1 MYFIYIIVFALFR
14 KCRVKTFL
22 SKSCTNSYLLTEFP
36 PLSLL
41 LTTVFLSSLSLSLSF
56 ISLFLPRLFYLISDW
71 SNYKQLGSAKRQV
84 EATAVIVSFHSTIL
98 NPAPPL
104 PTSPPVAS
112 LMAKLSAK
120 KLQLV
125 FWKLPAKFWVKKKRK
140 IYFWSA
146 HNVQQKVAS
155 STKYLCQCV
164 HTKLLCVLSLSL
176 SHSLVI
182 CTFTFA
188 SAFPRLCL
196 VLPFNYTRA
205 AKRKMFFI

>member
-41 LTTVFLSSLSLSLSF
+41 LPTVFLSSLSLSLSF

-125 FWKLPAKFWVKKKRK
+125 FWKLPAKFWVKKKGKYIFDQRTMCNRK
-140 IYFWSA
+140 LQAALSTC
-146 HNVQQKVAS
+146 AS
-155 STKYLCQCV
+155 VYTRNCCAP
-164 HTKLLCVLSLSL
+164 SLSHT
-176 SHSLVI
+176 HSLVI